1 MSSSMLALDPE
12 EGSAVIRRGWREW
25 SARSRL
31 CVGMAR
37 QYDGVGTLS
46 VMSVY
51 DIMGNADSLLK
62 AKAVFKSGSGLN
74 FGDTTDF
81 LPTRAM

>member
-1 MSSSMLALDPE
+1 
-12 EGSAVIRRGWREW
+12 
-25 SARSRL
+25 
-31 CVGMAR
+31 MAR